1 MKDLWHLFLESL
13 AGADG
18 KASSK
23 KFLAY
28 LFGVVSIGLSFFS
41 LAAAGLFLG
50 ACLALLGVS
59 TFNPGKKE

>member
-1 MKDLWHLFLESL
+1 MKDLWRLFLESL

-23 KFLAY
+23 KMLAY
-28 LFGVVSIGLSFFS
+28 LFGAVSIGLTFLS
-41 LAAAGLFLG
+41 LASAGLFLG

-59 TFNPGKKE
+59 TFNKAPKE